1 MNDHF
6 DPFSLIAV
14 IAIVVGL
21 VKILGPVAHAIA
33 HRALRGAEV
42 SSDPAILTEIDTL
55 KDRLAEVE
63 ERLDFSERLLA
74 NSHQA
79 EPLPGRPR
87 Q

>member
-14 IAIVVGL
+14 IAIAVAF
-21 VKILGPVAHAIA
+21 VKILRPLAEAVG
-33 HRALRGAEV
+33 HRMRKAEV
-42 SSDPAILTEIDTL
+42 DPDPAILAEIDGL

-74 NSHQA
+74 NSYQA
-79 EPLPGRPR
+79 EPLPGRP
-87 Q
+87 QQ

>member
-1 MNDHF
+1 MSDQF

-14 IAIVVGL
+14 IVIAVAF
-21 VKILGPVAHAIA
+21 VKIFRPIGEAIA
-33 HRALRGAEV
+33 HRMRGSPLSPDAALLA
-42 SSDPAILTEIDTL
+42 EIDGL

-79 EPLPGRPR
+79 EQLPGRLQR
-87 Q
+87 

>member
-1 MNDHF
+1 MNNSF

-21 VKILGPVAHAIA
+21 VKILGPIGGAIA
-33 HRALRGAEV
+33 HRLRGSEV
-42 SSDPAILTEIDTL
+42 NPDPAILAELDGL

-74 NSHQA
+74 NSHKA
-79 EPLPGRPR
+79 EPLPGRP
-87 Q
+87 QQ

>member
-21 VKILGPVAHAIA
+21 VKILGPVAQAIA
-33 HRALRGAEV
+33 HRARSPGV
-42 SSDPAILTEIDTL
+42 SSDPAILAEIDGL
-55 KDRLAEVE
+55 KERLAEVE

-79 EPLPGRPR
+79 EPLPGRP
-87 Q
+87 QQ